1 MSLPTRTE
9 QIDHVQKFLEQAADA
24 DPAWSL
30 QQIATKIV
38 DGYHDL
44 LTSGITK
51 GVGVPHVGLTFK
63 SPFFTK
69 ASHVAWTNGELVWI
83 VDATSHYGSLAL
95 VDSPIWRNMEVS
107 TAKAGA
113 PGNNPDWKVG
123 NKVSSMQRANQY
135 EVVATGDK
143 CVLLQSGPWA
153 HPMAESNENMLKYYK
168 KEFDVWT

>member
-1 MSLPTRTE
+1 MTLPSRTE
-9 QIDHVQKFLEQAADA
+9 QIDHVQKFLESAADA
-24 DPAWSL
+24 DPAWTL

-51 GVGVPHVGLTFK
+51 GVGAPHVGLTFK

-69 ASHVAWTNGELVWI
+69 ASHVAWTDGTHVWI
-83 VDATSHYGSLAL
+83 VDATSHYGAFLRA
-95 VDSPIWRNMEVS
+95 DSPIWANMETS

-123 NKVSSMQRANQY
+123 DKVSSMQRTNQY
-135 EVVATGDK
+135 VVLATGDK
-143 CVLLQSGPWA
+143 CVLLSTPAG
-153 HPMAESNENMLKYYK
+153 HMAESNENMTKFYK
-168 KEFDVWT
+168 KELNLWT